1 MGKRTFKQSSP
12 KDEYNRKISN
22 MVFFFRGELSS
33 SVFAEIIDLLE
44 ENLKK
49 SEIERLIEKKI
60 FYIVQ
65 EALQNTQNYVE
76 QEPFLDVAHRITE
89 LKVERKKK
97 KYSIKISNHMRVAG
111 SQVQKLS
118 EHIDKVNK
126 MSKEELRD
134 FYLQI
139 LSSQEFSSK
148 GGAGLGVIEMARRS
162 GQKLKYSLK
171 KVTENHCLF
180 NLEISIPLN

>member
-1 MGKRTFKQSSP
+1 MGKRTFKQSSS
-12 KDEYNRKISN
+12 KDEYNREASN
-22 MVFFFRGELSS
+22 MMFFFKGELSS
-33 SVFAEIIDLLE
+33 AVFAEIIDLLE

-76 QEPFLDVAHRITE
+76 QEPLLDVVHRMAE

-97 KYSIKISNHMRVAG
+97 KYSIKISNYMIG

-126 MSKEELRD
+126 MSQKELRD
-134 FYLQI
+134 FYLEI
-139 LSSQEFSSK
+139 LSNQEFSAK
-148 GGAGLGVIEMARRS
+148 GGAGLGVIEIARRS

-171 KVTENHCLF
+171 KVTENYCLF
-180 NLEISIPLN
+180 NLEISIPFN